1 LTSER
6 STERGALRLPTV
18 TPNRLRIER
27 GAVAAGAGLGAALT
41 RAATLT
47 QCRVARQQRPWPGAG
62 RLSAV
67 KLALSRSRRAAG

>member
-1 LTSER
+1 
-6 STERGALRLPTV
+6 LPTV
-18 TPNRLRIER
+18 TPKRQRIGR
-27 GAVAAGAGLGAALT
+27 RAAAADAGFGAALI

-47 QCRVARQQRPWPGAG
+47 QFRAARQQRAWPGAG